1 MMGVEKSSPVAGE
14 WVMRKMGKWKM
25 EKRTNGTIPTRPT
38 ITTVTVG

>member
-25 EKRTNGTIPTRPT
+25 EKRTNGQMELFRP
-38 ITTVTVG
+38 GQR